1 MQTRGT
7 NLLEVVNLK
16 KFFIAQGSG
25 KLFQKKKF
33 IEAVGGVDF
42 EVREGEILGIIG
54 ESGCGKSTLGKLLV
68 QLEKATEGE
77 VYFKGQSVKEI
88 VKKDAKEFHKMV
100 QMVFQ
105 NPFDTF
111 LATETIEE
119 IMIRPMELYNIG
131 SSYEERVEKIVQMME
146 DGGLVPAQDFLHRY
160 PHELSGGQLQRISIL
175 RSMVLNPAFL
185 IVDEPVSMLD
195 VSVRAGII
203 NMLLELREKY
213 KTSIIFISHDISIIR
228 YVADRTAVMY
238 LGKIVEIGETDAL
251 IHDPKHP
258 YTKALISHCTSIDLD
273 KRVEK
278 IRVKGEIPSPV
289 SPGPGCYFAERCYMA
304 GVHCKECY
312 PEEKK
317 LPDGRSVWC
326 HLCEEEA
333 ENERK

>member
-1 MQTRGT
+1 MQNKEK

-16 KFFIAQGSG
+16 KFFPVQGSG

-42 EVREGEILGIIG
+42 YVQEGEILGVIG

-77 VYFKGQSVKEI
+77 VYLRGKPVKEI
-88 VKKDAKEFHKMV
+88 VAKDAKEFHRMV

-119 IMIRPMELYNIG
+119 IMMRPMELYHIG
-131 SSYEERVEKIVQMME
+131 GSYEERVEKIISMME
-146 DGGLVPAQDFLHRY
+146 DGGLVPAKDFLHRY

-175 RSMVLNPAFL
+175 RSMVVNPAFL
-185 IVDEPVSMLD
+185 VVDEPVSMLD

-203 NMLLELREKY
+203 NMLLKLREKY
-213 KTSIIFISHDISIIR
+213 GTTIIFISHDISVIR

-251 IHDPKHP
+251 IRNPEHP
-258 YTKALISHCTSIDLD
+258 YTKALLSHCTSIDLD
-273 KRVEK
+273 KKAEK
-278 IRVKGEIPSPV
+278 IKVSGEIPSPIA
-289 SPGPGCYFAERCYMA
+289 PGPGCYFADRCYMA
-304 GVHCKECY
+304 GEQCKRCY
-312 PEEKK
+312 PAEQKFA
-317 LPDGRSVWC
+317 DGRSVWC

-333 ENERK
+333 